1 MNNEAI
7 LQQTCVAMIRTL
19 YPDLVLNL
27 SLNGI
32 SLNGLSTAQKAQVIA
47 QAKREGME
55 TGIQDLSIYLP
66 DGVVLNL
73 EFKRPKGGVQSP
85 DQQLIESKLKALGH
99 NYYLVRSV
107 EEVFE
112 LISEHTSLTFRWD
125 QFIKLTELNLPN
137 DDKVLTSQFLH
148 WTKGTELSIVID
160 KLKEL
165 YDIFS

>member
-1 MNNEAI
+1 MSSESI
-7 LQQTCVAMIRTL
+7 LQQTCVSMIRTL

-32 SLNGLSTAQKAQVIA
+32 SLNGLSSLQKAQVIA

-55 TGIQDLSIYLP
+55 TGIQDLSVYLP

-73 EFKRPKGGVQSP
+73 EFKRPKGGVQST
-85 DQQLIESKLKALGH
+85 DQQLIESKLRYLGH

-112 LISEHTSLTFRWD
+112 LIANNTLPDFRYKQLDSLS
-125 QFIKLTELNLPN
+125 IPN
-137 DDKVLTSQFLH
+137 DTKVLTEQFLH
-148 WTKGTELSIVID
+148 WPKGTSLSTVD
-160 KLKEL
+160 NKLKEL
-165 YDIFS
+165 YSIF

>member
-1 MNNEAI
+1 MNSESI
-7 LQQTCVAMIRTL
+7 LQQTCVSMIRTL

-32 SLNGLSTAQKAQVIA
+32 SLNGLSSMQKAQVIA

-55 TGIQDLSIYLP
+55 TGIQDLSVYLP

-73 EFKRPKGGVQSP
+73 EFKRPKGGVQST

-112 LISEHTSLTFRWD
+112 LIANNTLPDFRYKQLDSLSIPSDGNT
-125 QFIKLTELNLPN
+125 LTN
-137 DDKVLTSQFLH
+137 QFLH
-148 WTKGTELSIVID
+148 WSKRTMLSEVHS

-165 YDIFS
+165 YNIT

>member
-1 MNNEAI
+1 MSSESI
-7 LQQTCVAMIRTL
+7 LQQTCVSMIRTL

-32 SLNGLSTAQKAQVIA
+32 SLNGLSSLQKAQIIA

-55 TGIQDLSIYLP
+55 TGIQDLSVYLP

-73 EFKRPKGGVQSP
+73 EFKRPKGGVQST

-112 LISEHTSLTFRWD
+112 LIANNTLPDFRYTQFDNLFIPSDGNTLT
-125 QFIKLTELNLPN
+125 N
-137 DDKVLTSQFLH
+137 QFLH
-148 WTKGTELSIVID
+148 WPKRTMLSEVHS

-165 YDIFS
+165 YNIT

>member
-1 MNNEAI
+1 MNSESI
-7 LQQTCVAMIRTL
+7 LQQTCVSMLRTL

-32 SLNGLSTAQKAQVIA
+32 SLNGLSATQKAQVIA

-55 TGIQDLSIYLP
+55 VGIMDLSIYLP
-66 DGVVLNL
+66 EAQILNL
-73 EFKRPKGGVQSP
+73 EFKRPKGGVQST

-112 LISEHTSLTFRWD
+112 LIANNTLPDFRYKQLDSLL
-125 QFIKLTELNLPN
+125 IPN
-137 DDKVLTSQFLH
+137 DTKVLTEQFLH
-148 WTKGTELSIVID
+148 WPKGTLFSTVD
-160 KLKEL
+160 NKLKKL
-165 YDIFS
+165 YGIF